1 MASVQGALVMY
12 PIHAYGSE
20 AQKEEWLPKL
30 GEGEAV
36 GCFGLTEPE
45 HGSNPTAM
53 ETRAEAEDE
62 GYLLNGSKTW
72 ITNSPIADVA
82 VVWARDRSDPDTPVR
97 GFLVETDRDGVTT
110 NKIDDKMSLRA
121 SITGEIGLNDVYVP
135 ESNVLPDVKG
145 MKGPLSCL
153 TQARYGI
160 AWGAV
165 GAARDCFEEA
175 RQYAL
180 DRDQFGGPIAQFQLQ
195 QRKLA
200 EMATQITLSQLLAH
214 RLAELKEQ
222 GEMRAQHVSMA
233 KRNNVRMA
241 RDQSRIAR
249 EMLGGN
255 GITGDYSPMRHMANL
270 ETVYTYEGTHDI
282 QTGALPHVDDGVL
295 AAEAVAAVDLHCH
308 VGRFAG
314 GLRGPQFR
322 HVREFGDLLAVVAV
336 VHHPRGLADEQVCG
350 FELRPR
356 VGDRVLDGLVG
367 ADRLVEDLPLVG
379 VLDRPVQGVAARA
392 DAPRRADQPL
402 GVDRVEQLVQP
413 HLLRADDV
421 RLGGD
426 VVVEGELE
434 LPLRGGNTG
443 VQFPEFDRRVG
454 GVGQEHRDAHRSLV
468 HLLDWR
474 RARHQ

>member
-1 MASVQGALVMY
+1 MLDYFNVEQDLGQEERMIRDTAREFVENKVSPDIADHWLEGSFPTDLISEMGELGFYAPNLEGYGSPNVSETAYGILMQELEACDSGLRSMASVQGALVMY

-165 GAARDCFEEA
+165 GAARDCVEEA

-282 QTGALPHVDDGVL
+282 HTLILG
-295 AAEAVAAVDLHCH
+295 
-308 VGRFAG
+308 
-314 GLRGPQFR
+314 
-322 HVREFGDLLAVVAV
+322 
-336 VHHPRGLADEQVCG
+336 
-350 FELRPR
+350 
-356 VGDRVLDGLVG
+356 
-367 ADRLVEDLPLVG
+367 EDL
-379 VLDRPVQGVAARA
+379 
-392 DAPRRADQPL
+392 
-402 GVDRVEQLVQP
+402 
-413 HLLRADDV
+413 
-421 RLGGD
+421 
-426 VVVEGELE
+426 
-434 LPLRGGNTG
+434 TG
-443 VQFPEFDRRVG
+443 IPAYE
-454 GVGQEHRDAHRSLV
+454 
-468 HLLDWR
+468 
-474 RARHQ
+474 